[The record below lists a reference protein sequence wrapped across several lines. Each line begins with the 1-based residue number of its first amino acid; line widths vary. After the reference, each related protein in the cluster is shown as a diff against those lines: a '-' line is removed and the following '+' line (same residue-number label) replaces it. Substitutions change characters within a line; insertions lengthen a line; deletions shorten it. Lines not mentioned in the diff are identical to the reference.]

1 MSKPWH
7 ATVITL
13 FPELFPGPL
22 GASLCGKA
30 LAEKRWSLETTN
42 PRSYTT
48 DRHQSVDDTPFGGG
62 VGMIMRPDVLARTV
76 DSCCG
81 ENDPRPR
88 ICLAPRGAPFTQ
100 KKAEQLA
107 EGPGAILLCGR
118 YEGVDQ
124 RLIDARGFDEVSLG
138 DYVLAGGEVAAM
150 TVLEACTRLLP
161 GTVGSKE
168 SLIEESFSSGLLE
181 YPQYTR
187 PRLWEGRSVPDVLLT
202 GNHARIREWRR
213 QAALE
218 TTRQR
223 RPDLLE
229 PVREVFEE
237 FHDLGN
243 EQM

>member
-1 MSKPWH
+1 MNTPWH

-30 LAEKRWSLETTN
+30 LAEKRWRLETAN
-42 PRSYTT
+42 PRRHAT

-76 DSCCG
+76 DSCSG
-81 ENDPRPR
+81 ESDTRPR
-88 ICLAPRGAPFTQ
+88 IYLAPRGAPFTQ
-100 KKAEQLA
+100 KRAEQLA
-107 EGPGAILLCGR
+107 NGPGAVLLCGR

-124 RLIDARGFDEVSLG
+124 RLIDGRDFEEVSLG

-150 TVLEACTRLLP
+150 TVLEACIRLLP
-161 GTVGSKE
+161 GTLGSKD

-187 PRLWEGRSVPDVLLT
+187 PRSWEGRSVPDVLLT

-213 QAALE
+213 QTALE

-229 PVREVFEE
+229 TP
-237 FHDLGN
+237 
-243 EQM
+243 QC